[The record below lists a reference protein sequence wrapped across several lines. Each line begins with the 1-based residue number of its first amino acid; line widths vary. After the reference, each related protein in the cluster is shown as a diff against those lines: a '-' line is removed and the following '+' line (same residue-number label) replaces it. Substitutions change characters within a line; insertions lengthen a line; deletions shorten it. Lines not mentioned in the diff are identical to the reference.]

1 MKIDTNPEK
10 IEEVLTRG
18 VEEMI
23 IKKDLEKKLL
33 SGKRL
38 RIKFGVDPSRPDI
51 HLGHTVP
58 LKKLQEF
65 QKLGHQIVFIIG
77 DFTGRIGDPSGK
89 SKTRPQLSNK
99 QVNENAKTY
108 LEQVRKVIDTK
119 KIEIKRNSEWYDKM
133 APDDFIKLFSKITLA
148 RILER
153 DDFEK
158 RMKGKIDIYPH
169 EIIYPILQGY
179 DSIVIKSDLEIGGTD
194 QTFNMLMGRK
204 LQKRFNQPQ
213 QDVMTTSLL
222 VGLDGKDKMS
232 KSLDNYIGIT
242 EPPTE
247 QYGKTM
253 SVPDNLILHYFELA
267 TDIPLEKITQVK
279 KDLKLKKINPKDLK
293 QRLAREIVALYYS
306 KKAAEKAEK
315 EFNRVFKEKKLP
327 SKIPAIKLKA
337 GDWDILDLLKEIK
350 IASSKSE
357 AKRLVLQKGVKIDN
371 KIQNDWQAK
380 IKIKKGIIIQVGK
393 RRFIKII

>member
-1 MKIDTNPEK
+1 MKVDTNPKK

-18 VEEMI
+18 IETVI
-23 IKKDLEKKLL
+23 VKKDLEKKLL
-33 SGKRL
+33 FGKRL
-38 RIKFGVDPSRPDI
+38 RIKFGVDPSKPDI

-58 LKKLQEF
+58 LKKLQKLQE
-65 QKLGHQIVFIIG
+65 LGHQIVFIIG

-99 QVNENAKTY
+99 QVNENAETY
-108 LEQVRKVIDTK
+108 LEQVGKAIDTK
-119 KIEIKRNSEWYDKM
+119 KVEIRRNSEWYDKM
-133 APDDFIKLFSKITLA
+133 APDDFIRLFSKITLA

-158 RMKGKIDIYPH
+158 RMKRKIDIYPH

-213 QDVMTTSLL
+213 QDVMTISLL
-222 VGLDGKDKMS
+222 IGLDGKDKMS

-247 QYGKTM
+247 QYGKIM
-253 SVPDNLILHYFELA
+253 SIPDNLILHYFELA
-267 TDIPLEKITQVK
+267 TNVSLKEIAQMK
-279 KDLKLKKINPKDLK
+279 KDLKFQKINPRNLK
-293 QRLAREIVALYYS
+293 QGLAREIVALYYS
-306 KKAAEKAEK
+306 KNMAEKAEQ
-315 EFNRVFKEKKLP
+315 EFNRIFKEKKLP
-327 SKIPAIKLKA
+327 SEMPCFRLKP
-337 GDWDILDLLKEIK
+337 GTHNILDLLVKTK

-357 AKRLVLQKGVKIDN
+357 AKRLILQKGVRIDN
-371 KIQNDWQAK
+371 KVQDDWQK
-380 IKIKKGIIIQVGK
+380 DIKAKKGIIIQAGK
-393 RRFIKII
+393 RRFVKIF